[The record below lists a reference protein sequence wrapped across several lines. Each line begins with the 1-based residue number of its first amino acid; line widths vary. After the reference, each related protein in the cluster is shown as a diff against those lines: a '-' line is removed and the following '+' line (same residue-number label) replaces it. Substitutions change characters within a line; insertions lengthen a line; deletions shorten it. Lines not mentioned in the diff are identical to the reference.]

1 MIKPGIE
8 GNFFNLI
15 KNIYPKSIAN
25 IILRGERLNAF
36 LLILGKK
43 AICQLSSL
51 LYNIVLEV
59 QASAI
64 RQSKAYRL
72 NRKKQNC
79 PDLQMT

>member
-15 KNIYPKSIAN
+15 KNIYSKSIAN

-43 AICQLSSL
+43 GNMPALITLIQHSARSSSQCNKAIKGIQ
-51 LYNIVLEV
+51 I
-59 QASAI
+59 
-64 RQSKAYRL
+64 
-72 NRKKQNC
+72 KQEETKL
-79 PDLQMT
+79 P